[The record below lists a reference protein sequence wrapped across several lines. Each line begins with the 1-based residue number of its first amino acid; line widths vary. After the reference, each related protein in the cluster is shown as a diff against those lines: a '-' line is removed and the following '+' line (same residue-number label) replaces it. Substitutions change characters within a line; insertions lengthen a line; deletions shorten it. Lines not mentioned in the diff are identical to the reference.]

1 MTGGAEGCE
10 GRRTKEWER
19 VDVPRALWRFE
30 RRGCGGCEWRDGPA
44 RCSRP
49 RMSGSLR
56 LNRTGFE
63 Q

>member
-30 RRGCGGCEWRDGPA
+30 RRGCGGCEVA
-44 RCSRP
+44 RWSRA
-49 RMSGSLR
+49 LFEAADER
-56 LNRTGFE
+56 LAAAKPDRL
-63 Q
+63 